1 MGKRANK
8 NANPIEIANKV
19 YSSDGKNNR
28 NNPYDITKA
37 NQEQDGYRFR
47 GRGIKQLTHRYN
59 YADFQS
65 YYNKHYPNDTKDFLN
80 NEEHRKAL
88 LDNGKI
94 ALLSAVWF
102 WNDKKCYKIADKQ
115 TSNNANEIVKQIT
128 KKVNGGT
135 NGLDKRTKQ
144 YARIKNANIF
154 KDF

>member
-1 MGKRANK
+1 MRQGN
-8 NANPIEIANKV
+8 
-19 YSSDGKNNR
+19 
-28 NNPYDITKA
+28 
-37 NQEQDGYRFR
+37 GYNFR
-47 GRGIKQLTHRYN
+47 GRGVIQLTGRSN
-59 YADFQS
+59 YTRFQS

-144 YARIKNANIF
+144 YARIKNTNIF